1 MHGNESGSRVVPPGG
16 KYTNTHRQIDMV
28 LSTVSGKRIDR
39 VAVVVFLEIAV
50 IAPGGIGIGEMA
62 VTGTVSDALFD
73 TVTAMM
79 TIGIGVD
86 MKTGTITGDSLNI
99 FEKTCLYG
107 RINPED
113 TKKHLVVGTEGIGEF
128 TIAADD
134 PLALFGDGR
143 VGIRSLPSLPIPFSF
158 AVA

>member
-1 MHGNESGSRVVPPGG
+1 
-16 KYTNTHRQIDMV
+16 MV

-86 MKTGTITGDSLNI
+86 MKTGTITRDSLNI

-107 RINPED
+107 RINP
-113 TKKHLVVGTEGIGEF
+113 
-128 TIAADD
+128 
-134 PLALFGDGR
+134 
-143 VGIRSLPSLPIPFSF
+143 
-158 AVA
+158 